1 MIGIFSN
8 NIARKAAIIIG
19 LISGVL
25 LLLLM
30 SSLLLFMQNKDL
42 DDIVGS
48 LFFCIFGCAEA
59 LVCGLLLHRDRR
71 AFLQA
76 NECRIQGFCQIG
88 GALDC
93 QIQDIK
99 DISFHPNG
107 MHIVLRSGKRYIL
120 HNLQNGVQVQDYIY
134 RRLPTEEAPPLDKE
148 KTIAQLAWLNKRQKP
163 EIAIAICSVIL
174 VIPCIILTA
183 WLTDWKE
190 LHEFVRQ
197 DWLIFG
203 AMGII
208 LVLLFAVFAILLRL
222 AIRHSDQ
229 YRALSCSLYQQVL
242 RATSPGPGNLLR
254 MYVDDERYAS
264 GRICVYGFPNADD
277 VYFTV
282 EDVDIGYEI
291 RHQYTSEIYP
301 DMQSLMEAL
310 EDDLIEIPIP

>member
-1 MIGIFSN
+1 MEGVFSRN
-8 NIARKAAIIIG
+8 KARKAAIIIG
-19 LISGVL
+19 LISGVF

-48 LFFCIFGCAEA
+48 LFFCIFGLSES
-59 LVCGLLLHRDRR
+59 VICGLLLHRDQL
-71 AFLQA
+71 AFLHVD
-76 NECRIQGFCQIG
+76 EERIRGYCQIG
-88 GALDC
+88 TYLDC
-93 QIQDIK
+93 RILDVK
-99 DISFHPNG
+99 HISFMPNG
-107 MHIVLRSGKRYIL
+107 THIVLHSGKRYIL
-120 HNLQNGVQVQDYIY
+120 HNLQNGFQIQEYIY
-134 RRLPTEEAPPLDKE
+134 KLLPKQEVPLLNKDE
-148 KTIAQLAWLNKRQKP
+148 TIAQLTRLKKRQKP
-163 EIAIAICSVIL
+163 EIAIALCSVIL
-174 VIPCIILTA
+174 VIPCVILTA
-183 WLTDWKE
+183 WLTDWKD
-190 LHEFVRQ
+190 LHEFVRR

-229 YRALSCSLYQQVL
+229 YRALSSSLYQQVL
-242 RATSPGPGNLLR
+242 RTTSPGPGNLLR

-282 EDVDIGYEI
+282 EDVDMGYEI